1 MSNLN
6 STNNRIII
14 ITVPHGLCL
23 ARTACSTIR
32 TCDLRAQQASN
43 KLYEKLVLK
52 NNYPTTLLSNIER
65 AEHDLNRPWSREVPW
80 RLELTKILKKLRQ
93 LGNDKEI
100 ILVDMHSFVGP
111 IRRIDK
117 YPDENFKN
125 KKLALLDFKDNDI
138 TNNLLNKLKN
148 SLGDDNVIF
157 VPGSEVNDIQLTS
170 RKYVNYSFLIEN
182 NEDKTIY
189 TDKDLDKAMEI
200 IADYLLEFSLP
211 NYSYISTQYN
221 NYNNDNTFCNI
232 L

>member
-1 MSNLN
+1 M
-6 STNNRIII
+6 
-14 ITVPHGLCL
+14 
-23 ARTACSTIR
+23 
-32 TCDLRAQQASN
+32 
-43 KLYEKLVLK
+43 
-52 NNYPTTLLSNIER
+52 
-65 AEHDLNRPWSREVPW
+65 
-80 RLELTKILKKLRQ
+80 
-93 LGNDKEI
+93 
-100 ILVDMHSFVGP
+100 
-111 IRRIDK
+111 
-117 YPDENFKN
+117 
-125 KKLALLDFKDNDI
+125 
-138 TNNLLNKLKN
+138 LNKLKN